1 MDKLLSPINF
11 SITTTQPDEEVITN
25 ASIARIFPQVLEG
38 SSLTGKM
45 TFFFNGDNLIEFNNS
60 GILQGL
66 LASTV
71 WSSNDN
77 VISVNSIKIHTPCTF
92 TLSIDFE

>member
-1 MDKLLSPINF
+1 MGKILSPINF
-11 SITTTQPDEEVITN
+11 SITTTQPNEEIIKN
-25 ASIARIFPQVLEG
+25 DAIAKIFPHVLEG

-45 TFFFNGDNLIEFNNS
+45 TFFFNGSNLIEFNNS

-66 LASTV
+66 IASTV
-71 WSSNDN
+71 WSSNEN
-77 VISVNSIKIHTPCTF
+77 IISVNSIKIKNPCTF

>member
-25 ASIARIFPQVLEG
+25 ASFAWIFPQVLNG

-45 TFFFNGDNLIEFNNS
+45 TFFFNGDNLIELNNS

>member
-11 SITTTQPDEEVITN
+11 SITTTQPVEEVITN
-25 ASIARIFPQVLEG
+25 ASIAKIFPYVLEG
-38 SSLTGKM
+38 SFLTGKM
-45 TFFFNGDNLIEFNNS
+45 TFFFPSDNAIEFNNS

-66 LASTV
+66 IANTV
-71 WSSNDN
+71 WSSNEN
-77 VISVNSIKIHTPCTF
+77 VISVNSIKIKNPCTF